1 MTTTLNAVA
10 IDVIGQY
17 GLAGKHLVQAYR
29 LGTQRVVEQINERYS
44 SIVNASALPM
54 VDASI
59 RSSLLSAHQQLTG
72 FFVGGVAR
80 ATEQADL
87 AIDKITDGTTQG
99 IKHLGGF
106 GERVEAMV
114 GTPVVETMTKVN
126 MPMAQLSLTIA
137 NQVVENSKRLVE
149 RVAASDDLAAA
160 SVEAV
165 ETVDAAAH
173 TTSSTKARR
182 KA

>member
-1 MTTTLNAVA
+1 MTTTTLNAVA
-10 IDVIGQY
+10 IDVVGQY

-29 LGTQRVVEQINERYS
+29 LGTQRVIDQINERYS
-44 SIVNASALPM
+44 SLVNSSALPM
-54 VDASI
+54 VDESI
-59 RSSLLSAHQQLTG
+59 RTSLLSAHQQVTG

-99 IKHLGGF
+99 IKRLGGF
-106 GERVEAMV
+106 GERIEALV
-114 GTPVVETMTKVN
+114 GAPVVDTLTKVN
-126 MPMAQLSLTIA
+126 MPVAQLSLTIA
-137 NQVVENSKRLVE
+137 SQVVENSKRLVE
-149 RVAASDDLAAA
+149 RVAASDDLATA

-173 TTSSTKARR
+173 SSTTKARR
-182 KA
+182 K